1 MNLDFDETQ
10 LMLRTQARDFIS
22 EKSPSTLVK
31 EVVLTEQGYS
41 PEVWSEMA
49 DLGWMSIPFAEEY
62 GGAEMTFF
70 EVLLILEEMGRG
82 SLPGPYLS
90 TMLCG
95 MVVSKFGSQVQKER
109 YLPEIISGEKIFAL
123 AMTEPSAGLKPG
135 DFNFKATKGLGSKYA
150 LTGTKL
156 FCPDAHIADYFLVIA
171 RTSPATTDD
180 DTVGISLF
188 ITPAK
193 GPGVIVYPQDSIA
206 FDNQSQIELVNQV
219 VGEEDMVGNLDRGWS
234 IVEQII
240 SWGAIAKCAEMI
252 GAMGIAFE
260 MSLDYA
266 KERVQYGKSIGT
278 YQKQQHRL
286 ADMWIALEGC
296 RNFFYE
302 VGWQVGNGENDP
314 LNISSAKAMIS
325 DLAEELADQATLL
338 HGAIGLTWD
347 YDLGLLFRRI
357 RGAALMFG
365 DRRYHRDQ
373 IVHVLESQTK

>member
-22 EKSPSTLVK
+22 EKSPTTLVK

-41 PEVWSEMA
+41 TDIWKEIAE
-49 DLGWMSIPFAEEY
+49 LGWMSIPFAEEY
-62 GGAEMTFF
+62 GGADMTFF

-82 SLPGPYLS
+82 SLPSPYLS

-95 MVVSKFGSQVQKER
+95 MVITEFGSQIQKEH

-123 AMTEPSAGLKPG
+123 AMTEPSAGLKPN
-135 DFNFKATKGLGSKYA
+135 DFSLKATKGLGPKYG

-171 RTSPATTDD
+171 RTSAATADS
-180 DTVGISLF
+180 DTFGITLF

-193 GPGVIVYPQDSIA
+193 GPGIIVRPQDSIA
-206 FDNQSQIELVNQV
+206 FDNQSHIELVNQV
-219 VGEEDMVGNLDRGWS
+219 VGEEDIIGNLDHGWS
-234 IVEQII
+234 IIEQII
-240 SWGAIAKCAEMI
+240 AWGAIAKCAEMI
-252 GAMGIAFE
+252 GAMGKAFE

-266 KERVQYGKSIGT
+266 KERVQYGKAIGT

-302 VGWQVGNGENDP
+302 TGWQVGNGEDNQ

-357 RGAALMFG
+357 RGASLMFG

-373 IVHVLESQTK
+373 IVRVLGSQIK